1 MLSIFH
7 FFLNLIEFNYK
18 KKLNLILKK
27 NLPKELNVF
36 FDVGAHK
43 GETSIEMY
51 KNFSIK
57 KSYLFE
63 PVIENFK
70 ILENKIN
77 HIKSKNDLELHNFA
91 LGEENKVTVI
101 NEVLESSSSTLNN
114 IDENTRYYKRKKKIL
129 NLFSNKNK
137 ISQKEVEVISSIE
150 FIKKKNISK
159 IDFIKIDT
167 EGYEYKI
174 LKNLEKHLKNVG
186 AIQFEHHYD
195 LMILKDYNFRDIN
208 NLLIRNNFKQL
219 YKSRMMFRKS
229 FEYIYLNKNYK
240 FD

>member
-7 FFLNLIEFNYK
+7 FFLNLIELNYK

-27 NLPKELNVF
+27 NLPQELNVF

-114 IDENTRYYKRKKKIL
+114 IDENTRYYKRKKH
-129 NLFSNKNK
+129 
-137 ISQKEVEVISSIE
+137 
-150 FIKKKNISK
+150 IKYS
-159 IDFIKIDT
+159 
-167 EGYEYKI
+167 
-174 LKNLEKHLKNVG
+174 
-186 AIQFEHHYD
+186 
-195 LMILKDYNFRDIN
+195 
-208 NLLIRNNFKQL
+208 
-219 YKSRMMFRKS
+219 
-229 FEYIYLNKNYK
+229 
-240 FD
+240 